1 MPVFFR
7 LFEKLHRRNDKSLSM
22 LSMRGYNTCVK
33 PIQTERRPVME
44 KEEVKTAQQA
54 MDEEKSRPSGP
65 DLPEDFYYS
74 LLDLPAC
81 KAYGYCDDCGRCE
94 R

>member
-1 MPVFFR
+1 
-7 LFEKLHRRNDKSLSM
+7 
-22 LSMRGYNTCVK
+22 
-33 PIQTERRPVME
+33 ME
-44 KEEVKTAQQA
+44 DQEVKTADQA
-54 MDEEKSRPSGP
+54 AEEEKSRTKSP

-74 LLDLPAC
+74 ILNLPAC

>member
-1 MPVFFR
+1 
-7 LFEKLHRRNDKSLSM
+7 
-22 LSMRGYNTCVK
+22 
-33 PIQTERRPVME
+33 ME
-44 KEEVKTAQQA
+44 EQEAKTAKQTA
-54 MDEEKSRPSGP
+54 DEEKSAANGP

-74 LLDLPAC
+74 ILNLPAC

>member
-1 MPVFFR
+1 
-7 LFEKLHRRNDKSLSM
+7 
-22 LSMRGYNTCVK
+22 
-33 PIQTERRPVME
+33 ME
-44 KEEVKTAQQA
+44 KEEPRTAQQVI
-54 MDEEKSRPSGP
+54 DEEKSRQNSP

-74 LLDLPAC
+74 ILNLPAC

>member
-1 MPVFFR
+1 
-7 LFEKLHRRNDKSLSM
+7 
-22 LSMRGYNTCVK
+22 
-33 PIQTERRPVME
+33 ME
-44 KEEVKTAQQA
+44 PETKTAEVKTAQQII
-54 MDEEKSRPSGP
+54 DEKKSGPKGP

-74 LLDLPAC
+74 ILNLPAC